1 MIRSCILTKVV
12 DRILLDHYSIIAQ
25 RIFGLTLQP
34 LFYQNFTIILTV
46 SFVMMTFSEWKLTWW
61 YLRAGLTFILGFYNL
76 IFSWAF
82 TVFII
87 LNMFTII
94 VVLSNILIGQISYQY
109 SAAQIEASIQSYIY
123 WAKLI
128 TGLDRSI
135 FTCVSCVGYCS
146 FVFDSFM
153 MEIPIIKSME
163 WFLYDRDLRYERVN
177 LVQRFKCLSL
187 REHAPCFK
195 ILEKKQAVLLKE
207 LYGSKLV
214 LEVSHLLYKLLM
226 FLNLSFIFYD
236 L

>member
-1 MIRSCILTKVV
+1 M
-12 DRILLDHYSIIAQ
+12 
-25 RIFGLTLQP
+25 
-34 LFYQNFTIILTV
+34 
-46 SFVMMTFSEWKLTWW
+46 
-61 YLRAGLTFILGFYNL
+61 RAGSTFILWFFNL

-94 VVLSNILIGQISYQY
+94 VVLSNILIGQISYQF
-109 SAAQIEASIQSYIY
+109 SAAQTEASIQNDIDR
-123 WAKLI
+123 AKLI

-135 FTCVSCVGYCS
+135 FTCVSGVLQFCFWLFHDGNPYH
-146 FVFDSFM
+146 
-153 MEIPIIKSME
+153 IKSME

-187 REHAPCFK
+187 REHVLCFK
-195 ILEKKQAVLLKE
+195 ILEKKQAILLKE
-207 LYGSKLV
+207 LYGLKLV
-214 LEVSHLLYKLLM
+214 LEVPHLLYKLLM